1 MAFFLIKKKFTMFKW
16 LEKNLPKIV
25 MAPAVGLI
33 GWFVYGFVLWTL
45 YISFTNSKI
54 LPKYELWGFGQYEK
68 LWASRKWLISVDNLL
83 VFTALFLI
91 FCIVIGIILAIF
103 LDQKIRAEGVLRTIY
118 LYPMALSFIV
128 TGTAWK
134 WILNPTLGI
143 QKMFIDWGFE
153 NFTFDW
159 LVNRE
164 MAIYTIVIAG
174 VWQSAGFVMALFL
187 IFCIVIGIIL
197 AIFLDQKIR
206 AEGVLRTIYLYPMAL
221 SFIVTG
227 TAWKWILNPTLGI
240 QKMFIDWG
248 FENFTFD
255 WLVNREMA
263 IYTIVIAGVWQSAG
277 FVMALF
283 LAGLRS
289 VEDEIVKAAKIDGA
303 GLFTVYWKILLPMMR
318 PVFFTSFVI
327 LVHISI
333 KSYDLIVA
341 LTQGGPGI
349 STTMPAL
356 FMTQAAFHK
365 SQVGLSAASAMMMF
379 MAVAAVIIPYLYSEL
394 RRENAR

>member
-1 MAFFLIKKKFTMFKW
+1 MFKW
-16 LEKNLPKIV
+16 LEKNLPKV
-25 MAPAVGLI
+25 VLAPAGGLI
-33 GWFVYGFVLWTL
+33 SWFVYGFILWTL

-54 LPKYELWGFGQYEK
+54 LPKYELWGVGQYTK
-68 LWASRKWLISVDNLL
+68 LWASRKWLIAVDNLL
-83 VFTALFLI
+83 IFTALFLI
-91 FCIVIGIILAIF
+91 FCIVIGIVLAIF

-134 WILNPTLGI
+134 WILNPTLGL
-143 QKMFIDWGFE
+143 QKLFID
-153 NFTFDW
+153 
-159 LVNRE
+159 
-164 MAIYTIVIAG
+164 M
-174 VWQSAGFVMALFL
+174 
-187 IFCIVIGIIL
+187 
-197 AIFLDQKIR
+197 
-206 AEGVLRTIYLYPMAL
+206 
-221 SFIVTG
+221 
-227 TAWKWILNPTLGI
+227 
-240 QKMFIDWG
+240 G

-289 VEDEIVKAAKIDGA
+289 IEDEIVKAAKIDGA
-303 GLFTVYWKILLPMMR
+303 NLFTVYWKILIPMMR
-318 PVFFTSFVI
+318 PVFFTSFVV

-356 FMTQAAFHK
+356 YMTQTAFHK
-365 SQVGLSAASAMMMF
+365 SQVALSAASAMMMF

-394 RRENAR
+394 RRENVS